1 MTTEAGSRV
10 PSVIED
16 DDRSG
21 KTPADLD
28 RIYDRRFSDSDA
40 LTKDGIWKSV
50 GRFVQRFVDESLPLV
65 DVACDRGYF
74 VRNIRAVERWAT
86 DVRDVSIYLP
96 EDVRFVRTDGPTM
109 DAVLPAGHFG
119 TVWMSNYLEHL
130 PSTDT
135 VLRQLHAA
143 YTVMRRGGR
152 LVILQPNIRLTGAKY
167 WDFLDH
173 KTALTERSLVE
184 AAELAGFRT
193 VKVITRFMPFTTKS
207 RLPRT
212 SWMVDAY
219 LRFPP
224 AWLLLGKQTLYVG
237 ERVL

>member
-28 RIYDRRFSDSDA
+28 RIYDRRFSDADA

-50 GRFVQRFVDESLPLV
+50 GRFVQRFVDERLPLV

-74 VRNIRAVERWAT
+74 VRNIRASERWAT

-109 DAVLPAGHFG
+109 DAVLPSGHFG

-143 YTVMRRGGR
+143 HTVMRRGGR